1 MGRNGQEKNVKWL
14 NFNPLMVHACWSKR
28 IKVWEKVLSS
38 YNFLKPVLELKPYL
52 ISCFGI
58 FMGLKT
64 HVLYVQ
70 AHAILLIAS
79 GIHSICLRPLWPE
92 GFHSSISRLR
102 SFHHPTPPQFN
113 AKDKQVILIQSHSY
127 SLKQNCANLSQ
138 ILPWSV
144 S

>member
-1 MGRNGQEKNVKWL
+1 MRRNGQEKNVKWL

-52 ISCFGI
+52 TSCFGI

-70 AHAILLIAS
+70 VHAILLIAS

-102 SFHHPTPPQFN
+102 RDADLVGTDFSHLLNHHVLSAGIRKP
-113 AKDKQVILIQSHSY
+113 
-127 SLKQNCANLSQ
+127 SL
-138 ILPWSV
+138 V
-144 S
+144 SSWFELR